1 MKAGAPNLLDAL
13 AREPALAAK
22 LRAVAEGG
30 DGVIFEHVAEGAHSA
45 LCMAVVRAAETGG
58 RRVWL
63 VCAGLRAQERLHNE
77 LIQWLP
83 DALFFPELEV
93 APVEGA
99 LPDPETM
106 AERLAILQRLNTRDT
121 AARDEKKRSAR
132 TDANG
137 IAADSAD
144 KAPSVLVLTRVALED
159 AVPDS
164 EQMRSLEVR
173 LTRGEFG
180 SREPLLARLAEAGYE
195 RAAQVSQR
203 GQFAVRGGIV
213 DIFSFQHTLPV
224 RLEYFGD
231 ELESIRHFDLD
242 AQTSVEQ
249 LASCTILLGQA
260 APRARRL
267 RDCIGEDDITVDVA
281 AEWLEAKVT
290 ISVDAVAGG
299 FAADD
304 TGGFN
309 ENGSGILTT
318 DDTDITDEGS
328 DGTGTSTTAP
338 SSQTESDP
346 AATIPSGSKASEPQ
360 RKHGEVSPSV
370 PSVSSV
376 VKKSMPSSATS
387 AAPLSDGAFD
397 YSLAFFDN
405 GLGEFEAGD
414 FVVDEARRERFFAQ
428 LTEWRTQGWSTFV
441 FCNNEGE
448 IERLHDLIPAVEADA
463 LHFSTGTLG
472 RGFTFPAGRVA
483 VLSDSELFGRY
494 RNTRAR
500 RIALNR
506 SREIVSRSQI
516 DFSELIEGELVVHLE
531 HGIARFEELRQ
542 LANGEDVLVLEF
554 AEGAKLYVPLEQSYL
569 IARYVGIGKKHP
581 PLSKLGDAAWTN
593 AKKKAEK
600 AAFDYAGRLLE
611 THAARETQK
620 GFSFPPDSK
629 WVREFEASF
638 LYKETPDQLTA
649 IADTK
654 SDMETEQPMDRLI
667 CGDVGFGK
675 TEVAIR
681 AAFKAVCAGKQV
693 AILVPTTVLAEQHW
707 RNFRERMSD
716 YPVTVDMLSRFR
728 TRGQQ
733 TKTLAG
739 VKDGSVDI
747 VIGTHRL
754 ISKDVEFKDLG
765 LVVIDEEQR
774 FGVLHKERFKQMWP
788 LVDMLTLSATPIPRT
803 LYLSLMGAKDMSTI
817 ETAPANRIPV
827 ETLICPYDERI
838 IRDAIQR
845 EIKRQGQV
853 FFLHNR
859 VGDIQ
864 SVEAKIRMLVPG
876 ARTIVGHGQMHEH
889 ELEEVMHKFVSGEAD
904 VLISTTI
911 IESGVDIPNANTI
924 IIDRADRFGLADLY
938 QLRGRV
944 GRAQHKAYAYLML
957 PRDMMSAGEA
967 RKRINA
973 IKQYGSLG
981 AGFKIAM
988 RDLEIRGAGNILGT
1002 AQSGHIVTIGFELY
1016 CAMLRQAIA
1025 KLKGERSGK
1034 RIEVV
1039 LRLDFV
1045 VQREVEWGR
1054 NDEARSTKHETHSQR
1069 RAADPNSKSNIQNS
1083 ACAQAPA
1090 FIPLAYISETQPRI
1104 AAYRQI
1110 NSLATQEALD
1120 KLRKDWRD
1128 RYGRF
1133 PEAVENLLTLA
1144 EIRISAAAR
1153 KITIVE
1159 VKDGKLMLT
1168 RANDFIL
1175 IGGKFP
1181 RLTAPTGTA
1190 QLREVLKM
1198 IRSL

>member
-1 MKAGAPNLLDAL
+1 MHMMGNELPPRRAPLPFPPHVKAGAPNLLDAL
-13 AREPALAAK
+13 GREHSLAAK
-22 LRAVAEGG
+22 LRAVASGA
-30 DGVIFEHVAEGAHSA
+30 DGIVFEQVTEGAHSV
-45 LCMAVVRAAETGG
+45 LCAVIARESLNAKK
-58 RRVWL
+58 RLWL
-63 VCAGLRAQERLHNE
+63 VCPALRAQEQLHNE
-77 LIQWLP
+77 LIQWVP
-83 DALFFPELEV
+83 DALFFPEMEM

-99 LPDPETM
+99 MPDPETV
-106 AERLAILQRLNTRDT
+106 AERLAIIHRLNALD
-121 AARDEKKRSAR
+121 
-132 TDANG
+132 
-137 IAADSAD
+137 D
-144 KAPSVLVLTRVALED
+144 KGKPPVLVLTKAALDEK
-159 AVPDS
+159 VPDA
-164 EQMRSLEVR
+164 EQMQSMELR
-173 LTRGEFG
+173 LARGETVM
-180 SREPLLARLAEAGYE
+180 REMLLGRLNSAGYE
-195 RAAQVSQR
+195 QAAQVSQR

-213 DIFSFQHTLPV
+213 DVFSFHHSLPV
-224 RLEYFGD
+224 RLEFFGD

-249 LASCTILLGQA
+249 LPACTILLGQT
-260 APRARRL
+260 APRERRL
-267 RDCIGEDDITVDVA
+267 RDCMREGDITVDVA

-290 ISVDAVAGG
+290 ISGG
-299 FAADD
+299 SVGGHFAADD
-304 TGGFN
+304 T
-309 ENGSGILTT
+309 EATESLASDDAEKSTT
-318 DDTDITDEGS
+318 DNT
-328 DGTGTSTTAP
+328 DGTGGKNDAASKSPTGSESPKP
-338 SSQTESDP
+338 SKIRRADSS
-346 AATIPSGSKASEPQ
+346 S
-360 RKHGEVSPSV
+360 VPSV
-370 PSVSSV
+370 PSVV
-376 VKKSMPSSATS
+376 PPS
-387 AAPLSDGAFD
+387 AASAVVPSAASTSGGAFD

-463 LHFSTGTLG
+463 LHFSEGTLG

-500 RIALNR
+500 RIALKR
-506 SREIVSRSQI
+506 SREIVSRTQI
-516 DFSELIEGELVVHLE
+516 DFSELIEDELVVHLE

-569 IARYVGIGKKHP
+569 VARYVGIGKRHP
-581 PLSKLGDAAWTN
+581 PLSKLGDAAWGS

-600 AAFDYAGRLLE
+600 AAFDYAGKLLE

-629 WVREFEASF
+629 WGREFEASF

-654 SDMETEQPMDRLI
+654 ADMETEQPMDRLI

-733 TKTLAG
+733 TQTLRG
-739 VKDGSVDI
+739 VREGSVDI

-788 LVDMLTLSATPIPRT
+788 LVDLLTLSATPIPRT

-817 ETAPANRIPV
+817 ETAPLNRIPV

-845 EIKRQGQV
+845 ELKRQGQV

-876 ARTIVGHGQMHEH
+876 ARTLVGHGQMNEH
-889 ELEEVMHKFVSGEAD
+889 ELEEVMHQFVSGEAD

-957 PRDMMSAGEA
+957 PRDMMGSGEA

-1025 KLKGERSGK
+1025 KLKGERRKG
-1034 RIEVV
+1034 RTEVA
-1039 LRLDFV
+1039 LHLDFV
-1045 VQREVEWGR
+1045 VLREPEWRGGNAERGVRNAESAEQRE
-1054 NDEARSTKHETHSQR
+1054 S
-1069 RAADPNSKSNIQNS
+1069 ADTNSKFKIQNS
-1083 ACAQAPA
+1083 KFCRAPA
-1090 FIPLAYISETQPRI
+1090 FLPTGFIAETQARI
-1104 AAYRQI
+1104 AAYRHL
-1110 NSLATQEALD
+1110 NELNTQEALD

-1128 RYGRF
+1128 RFGRF
-1133 PEAVENLLTLA
+1133 PDAVENLLTLA
-1144 EIRISAAAR
+1144 ELRIASAAR
-1153 KITIVE
+1153 KITGVE
-1159 VKDGKLMLT
+1159 VKDDKLMLT
-1168 RANDFIL
+1168 RGGDFIL

-1181 RLTAPTGTA
+1181 RLTAKGGTA
-1190 QLREVLKM
+1190 RLRETLKM

>member
-1 MKAGAPNLLDAL
+1 LPTARTAHPFSAHVKAGAPNLLDAL

-22 LRAVAEGG
+22 LLAAAQGECVA
-30 DGVIFEHVAEGAHSA
+30 FEHVAEGAHSA
-45 LCMAVVRAAETGG
+45 LCAVLAREARKHQ
-58 RRVWL
+58 RRLWL
-63 VCAGLRAQERLHNE
+63 VCPTLRAQEQLHNE
-77 LIQWLP
+77 LIQWHA
-83 DALFFPELEV
+83 DALFFPELEI

-99 LPDPETM
+99 LPDPETV
-106 AERLAILQRLNTRDT
+106 AERLAILQRLARPQTTDDGGRSTAGKLSQARNSRDASAAHQQRAPEIVVVTR
-121 AARDEKKRSAR
+121 AALDE
-132 TDANG
+132 
-137 IAADSAD
+137 
-144 KAPSVLVLTRVALED
+144 

-173 LTRGEFG
+173 LTRGDTSG
-180 SREPLLARLAEAGYE
+180 RDPLLARLADAGYE
-195 RAAQVSQR
+195 RTTQVSQR

-213 DIFSFQHTLPV
+213 DVFSFQHTLPV
-224 RLEYFGD
+224 RLEFFGD

-249 LASCTILLGQA
+249 LQTCTLLLGQA
-260 APRARRL
+260 APRERRL
-267 RDCIGEDDITVDVA
+267 HDCIGEDDMTVDVEASWLA
-281 AEWLEAKVT
+281 AQVT
-290 ISVDAVAGG
+290 ISAG
-299 FAADD
+299 AI
-304 TGGFN
+304 TGN
-309 ENGSGILTT
+309 LTT
-318 DDTDITDEGS
+318 EDTE
-328 DGTGTSTTAP
+328 TGH
-338 SSQTESDP
+338 E
-346 AATIPSGSKASEPQ
+346 
-360 RKHGEVSPSV
+360 
-370 PSVSSV
+370 
-376 VKKSMPSSATS
+376 SSAETPAS
-387 AAPLSDGAFD
+387 STVPTVLNSEAFD
-397 YSLAFFDN
+397 YSLAFYDN
-405 GLGEFEAGD
+405 GLGEFSAGD

-448 IERLHDLIPAVEADA
+448 IERLHDLIPAVEVDA
-463 LHFSTGTLG
+463 LHFSIGTLG
-472 RGFTFPAGRVA
+472 RGFAFPAGKVA
-483 VLSDSELFGRY
+483 VLSDAELFGRY

-500 RIALNR
+500 RIALKR

-531 HGIARFEELRQ
+531 HGIARFEELRR
-542 LANGEDVLVLEF
+542 LANDEDVLVLEF

-569 IARYVGIGKKHP
+569 VARYVGIGKKNP
-581 PLSKLGDAAWTN
+581 PLSKLGDAAWAN
-593 AKKKAEK
+593 AKTKAEK
-600 AAFDYAGRLLE
+600 AAFDYAGKLLE

-620 GFSFPPDSK
+620 GFAFPEDGK

-649 IADTK
+649 IADAK
-654 SDMETEQPMDRLI
+654 ADMEAEQPMDRLI

-733 TKTLAG
+733 MKTLAG

-754 ISKDVEFKDLG
+754 ISKDVAFKDLG

-774 FGVLHKERFKQMWP
+774 FGVLHKEKFKQLWP

-817 ETAPANRIPV
+817 ETAPLNRIPV

-845 EIKRQGQV
+845 ELKRQGQV
-853 FFLHNR
+853 YFLHNR
-859 VGDIQ
+859 VGDIE
-864 SVEAKIRMLVPG
+864 SVERKIKMLVPG

-944 GRAQHKAYAYLML
+944 GRAQHKAYAFLML
-957 PRDMMSAGEA
+957 PRGMMGTGEA
-967 RKRINA
+967 QRRINA

-1002 AQSGHIVTIGFELY
+1002 AQSGHIVTIGFDLY
-1016 CAMLRQAIA
+1016 CALLRQAIA

-1034 RIEVV
+1034 RIEVL

-1045 VQREVEWGR
+1045 VQRETEWAGR
-1054 NDEARSTKHETHSQR
+1054 ANARHGMRNAETKRPAGSAEANAKTR
-1069 RAADPNSKSNIQNS
+1069 IQNS
-1083 ACAQAPA
+1083 ESTEAPA
-1090 FIPLAYISETQPRI
+1090 FIPIAYIGETQPRI

-1110 NSLATQEALD
+1110 NALATQEALD

-1133 PEAVENLLTLA
+1133 PEAIENLLTLA

-1168 RANDFIL
+1168 RAGDFIL

-1181 RLTAPTGTA
+1181 RLTSDNGTA
-1190 QLREVLKM
+1190 QLREALKM